1 MHGPGLTLQQQ
12 FSLPETPN
20 PLQKDFHT
28 VTLVLA
34 RCELSLHKS
43 SLGMRWF
50 CSHELDFLYG
60 KFLNHGMNFSVG
72 IHEEKNAG
80 HKWRCDTSCGR

>member
-20 PLQKDFHT
+20 PLQKDFCT
-28 VTLVLA
+28 KTLVLA
-34 RCELSLHKS
+34 RCELSLNKS

-60 KFLNHGMNFSVG
+60 KFLNHEMDFSVG
-72 IHEEKNAG
+72 I
-80 HKWRCDTSCGR
+80 R